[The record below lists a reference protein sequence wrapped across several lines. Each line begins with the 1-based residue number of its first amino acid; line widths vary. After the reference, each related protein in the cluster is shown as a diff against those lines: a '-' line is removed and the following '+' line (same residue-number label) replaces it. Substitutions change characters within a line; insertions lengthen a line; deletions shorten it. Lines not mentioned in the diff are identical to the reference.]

1 MGVFARF
8 TTAAVD
14 AKDNIQGIVFKFY
27 ADTFY
32 FATGPDGELDRS
44 PGMITHATRL
54 LLLNGGSAHLSRCR
68 IVQRRSPH

>member
-1 MGVFARF
+1 MDRHRSYFLEFDFIGVFARF

-32 FATGPDGELDRS
+32 FTTGPDGELDRS
-44 PGMITHATRL
+44 AWYDHSGDPTLA
-54 LLLNGGSAHLSRCR
+54 A
-68 IVQRRSPH
+68 